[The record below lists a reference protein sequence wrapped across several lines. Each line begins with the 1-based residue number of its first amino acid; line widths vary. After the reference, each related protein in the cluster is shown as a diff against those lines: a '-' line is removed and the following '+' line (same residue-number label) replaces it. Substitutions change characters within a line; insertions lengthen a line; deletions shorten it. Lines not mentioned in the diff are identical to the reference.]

1 MSINA
6 GRRNAQDAFPSS
18 SGPNPLRV
26 HGKREATKELGGRPP
41 LRPET
46 KLGHPHGVPV
56 TSTFAA
62 IPIQTASGWMD
73 TYKELDGNVRR
84 HVLVDPQADDINCSG
99 TSLADARIMRDM
111 HQGKDVAK
119 RTARGLGDVR
129 AVVTGR
135 CPARP
140 FEDRT

>member
-1 MSINA
+1 
-6 GRRNAQDAFPSS
+6 
-18 SGPNPLRV
+18 
-26 HGKREATKELGGRPP
+26 
-41 LRPET
+41 
-46 KLGHPHGVPV
+46 
-56 TSTFAA
+56 
-62 IPIQTASGWMD
+62 MD

-129 AVVTGR
+129 ADGQVS
-135 CPARP
+135 CKAI
-140 FEDRT
+140 